1 MEKQPVSASGFERN
15 WFAVILVIVGLVI
28 GFSLLFSSTN
38 LEKSF
43 ALPDTSGKLV
53 FLENFAGKPIVVI
66 FFSPR
71 CGECVEEV
79 PILKELYQQYH
90 DKVNFIAVGIKYEN
104 EIRHFVKEHEIP
116 FPVVID
122 TSLLVSKRFKVHWL
136 PRIVIFDGNGKIIF
150 EHESKLEK
158 DAFEEAIQKAL

>member
-1 MEKQPVSASGFERN
+1 METQLTFANKPERN
-15 WFAVILVIVGLVI
+15 WFAIILVITGLVT
-28 GFSLLFSSTN
+28 GFSLLFSQKH

-43 ALPDTSGKLV
+43 ALPDLSGKIV
-53 FLENFAGKPIVVI
+53 FLESFAEKPIVIV

-79 PILKELYQQYH
+79 PILKELYQKYH
-90 DKVNFIAVGIKYEN
+90 EKVNFVAVGIKYDS
-104 EIRHFVKEHEIP
+104 EIRHFVQQHEIP

-122 TSLLVSKRFKVHWL
+122 ASLRVSKRFKVHWL
-136 PRIVIFDGNGKIIF
+136 PRIVIFDSNGKIAF

-158 DAFEEAIQKAL
+158 EAFEEAIQKVL